1 MTDEAAIHA
10 IDRPDHRLWTYYI
23 FASILAGPAILFILP
38 YRYFRYHSMRYR
50 FDDEGVS
57 MSWGILFHREINLT
71 YARIQDIH
79 LSSNLLERWL
89 GLAKI
94 QVQTASG
101 TSGAELTIE
110 GVREFDA
117 LRDYLYSKM
126 RGTKLH
132 AHASPQSAL
141 AAGSEPA
148 DLAAVLSD
156 VAGELHAIRVAFEAR
171 SGDAQ

>member
-1 MTDEAAIHA
+1 MK
-10 IDRPDHRLWTYYI
+10 YYLI
-23 FASILAGPAILFILP
+23 TSILTGPGIIIALP
-38 YRYFRYHSMRYR
+38 LQFFRYHTLRYR
-50 FDDEGVS
+50 FDDEGIA

-132 AHASPQSAL
+132 AHASPQPAL